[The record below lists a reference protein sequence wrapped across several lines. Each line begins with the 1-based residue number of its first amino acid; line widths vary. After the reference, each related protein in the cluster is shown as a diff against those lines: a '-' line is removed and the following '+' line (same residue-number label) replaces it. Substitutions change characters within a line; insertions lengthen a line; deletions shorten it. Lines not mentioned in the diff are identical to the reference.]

1 MNVTEAL
8 DNNSTANLENAGTDL
23 YLFILPVIVI
33 FGLCGNVIS
42 LVTIFYSR
50 LREIS
55 ANLYLIVLTTSDSVF
70 LLGLLLILFK
80 LDFITYHFCVII
92 EYILSTSSY
101 ISSWSVAALTI
112 ERYLAIAYPLKHA
125 RYGHLDRWKMI
136 LFWIPVPFAFNLI
149 QFISL
154 IPYDDKSDPQYPNIR
169 KCIPY
174 DGSSQIVIEAT
185 DVILC
190 YVMPC
195 FCVVLLNLLVA
206 GKVKR
211 GFTCDSNRSRFHS
224 SSIRRRQSSA
234 MILLVVPI
242 VYISLNTPFYLLRI
256 MDTIALYVFQSNEF
270 SIIGGLD
277 GTLTIFLYNTAHYL
291 YYINFAC
298 DVIVYAFS
306 SSNFRKTAVIAWRQI
321 VFSHSGKIQKA
332 TSSERYRN
340 VSCRLSK
347 LTGE

>member
-1 MNVTEAL
+1 MNATEVL
-8 DNNSTANLENAGTDL
+8 HNDSTANVEKAGTDL
-23 YLFILPVIVI
+23 YLFILPLIVI
-33 FGLCGNVIS
+33 FGLFGNVVS
-42 LVTIFYSR
+42 LVTIFHSR

-55 ANLYLIVLTTSDSVF
+55 ANLYLIVLTSADSVF
-70 LLGLLLILFK
+70 LLGLLFILFK
-80 LDFITYHFCVII
+80 LDFITYHFCVAI

-136 LFWIPVPFAFNLI
+136 LFWIPIPFAFNLI

-154 IPYDDKSDPQYPNIR
+154 IPYNDKNDPQYPNIR
-169 KCIPY
+169 KCVPY
-174 DGSSQIVIEAT
+174 DGSFQIAVEAA

-190 YVMPC
+190 YVVPC
-195 FCVVLLNLLVA
+195 LCVVLLNLLVA

-211 GFTCDSNRSRFHS
+211 GFTHDNNRSRS
-224 SSIRRRQSSA
+224 NSIRRRQGSA
-234 MILLVVPI
+234 MILLVVPV
-242 VYISLNTPFYLLRI
+242 VYMLLNTPFYLLRI
-256 MDTIALYVFQSNEF
+256 TDTIALYVFQSNEF
-270 SIIGGLD
+270 SIVGGLD

-306 SSNFRKTAVIAWRQI
+306 SPNFRKTAVIAWRQI
-321 VFSHSGKIQKA
+321 VFSRGEKIHKV
-332 TSSERYRN
+332 TSERYRN
-340 VSCRLSK
+340 VSYRLSN
-347 LTGE
+347 

>member
-1 MNVTEAL
+1 MNATEL
-8 DNNSTANLENAGTDL
+8 LNNNSTTNAEKTVTEL
-23 YLFILPVIVI
+23 YLFILPTIVI
-33 FGLCGNVIS
+33 FGLCGNIVS
-42 LVTIFYSR
+42 LVTIFHSR
-50 LREIS
+50 LREVS
-55 ANLYLIVLTTSDSVF
+55 ANLYLIVLTTADSVF

-80 LDFITYHFCVII
+80 LDFMTYHFCVAI

-112 ERYLAIAYPLKHA
+112 ERYLALAYPLKHA

-136 LFWIPVPFAFNLI
+136 LFLIPIPFAFNLI

-154 IPYDDKSDPQYPNIR
+154 IPYNDKNDPQYPNIR

-174 DGSSQIVIEAT
+174 NGSFQIIIEAA

-190 YVMPC
+190 YVVPC
-195 FCVVLLNLLVA
+195 LCVVLLNLLVV

-211 GFTCDSNRSRFHS
+211 SFTHGPNRSRS
-224 SSIRRRQSSA
+224 NSNSIRRRHGSA

-242 VYISLNTPFYLLRI
+242 VYMLLNTPFYLLRI
-256 MDTIALYVFQSNEF
+256 TDTIALYVFQSNEF
-270 SIIGGLD
+270 SIVGGLN

-291 YYINFAC
+291 YYISFAC

-306 SSNFRKTAVIAWRQI
+306 SYNFRKTAIIAWRQL
-321 VFSHSGKIQKA
+321 VFSHSEKIQKI
-332 TSSERYRN
+332 TSERFPVDYQ
-340 VSCRLSK
+340 
-347 LTGE
+347 